1 MSVMY
6 RLLFTLIAA
15 VTCFPSA
22 SCMGDEVDFATDV
35 LPILSNKC
43 FVCHGPDAKDGL
55 VRLDSADAA
64 YADLGGYRAINSSA
78 PGESAALLRIHSVD
92 DPMPPEEAEK
102 QLTAS
107 ERDHRP
113 LDSRW
118 WKLCPAHGPSGVR
131 FAVSM

>member
-1 MSVMY
+1 
-6 RLLFTLIAA
+6 
-15 VTCFPSA
+15 
-22 SCMGDEVDFATDV
+22 MGDEVDFATDV

-92 DPMPPEEAEK
+92 DPSVLSKAF
-102 QLTAS
+102 QLRL
-107 ERDHRP
+107 ECLRCV
-113 LDSRW
+113 W
-118 WKLCPAHGPSGVR
+118 PSQKGWFVLWAADR
-131 FAVSM
+131 LVFFVQ